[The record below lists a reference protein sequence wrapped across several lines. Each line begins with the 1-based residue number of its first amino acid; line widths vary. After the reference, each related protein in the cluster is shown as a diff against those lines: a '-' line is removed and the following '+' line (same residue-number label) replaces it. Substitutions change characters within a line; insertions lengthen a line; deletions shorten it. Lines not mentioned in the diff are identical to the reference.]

1 MSGTNITTSQTLVSS
16 LLDSKIRFGRLIPV
30 ADPLFK
36 WLCFT
41 PLHRLFFLIIVA
53 EGNLARAGLGC
64 HICRCIFFKSFLYSM
79 HVGLEQL
86 VLHCVWRFSLQV
98 IGALIF
104 VSSQGRNLVLE
115 VRVKESTFTSPS
127 SSGRSWSCS
136 LGAYNA
142 GLSAL

>member
-1 MSGTNITTSQTLVSS
+1 MSGTNITTSRTLVSS
-16 LLDSKIRFGRLIPV
+16 LLDSKIRFGRLVPV

-115 VRVKESTFTSPS
+115 VRVKESTLASPS
-127 SSGRSWSCS
+127 CGGSWSCS
-136 LGAYNA
+136 LGACTT